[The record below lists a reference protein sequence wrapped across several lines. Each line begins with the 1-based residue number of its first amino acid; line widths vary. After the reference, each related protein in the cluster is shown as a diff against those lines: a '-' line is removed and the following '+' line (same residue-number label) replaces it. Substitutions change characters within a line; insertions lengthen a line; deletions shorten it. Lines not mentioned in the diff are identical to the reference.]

1 MNRLLTRLFYLPLL
15 ITLRWRQS
23 DLRVRIE
30 DAQYDLFYTCEH
42 LPYELQAKQTKRL
55 ESLLEQQADI
65 ETKICQFWDN
75 R

>member
-1 MNRLLTRLFYLPLL
+1 MKRLLTRLFYLPLL

-23 DLRVRIE
+23 DLAVRIE
-30 DAQYDLFYTCEH
+30 DAQYDLWYACDQ
-42 LPYELQAKQTKRL
+42 LPHEVQVKQTKRL

-65 ETKICQFWDN
+65 ETKICRFWDN